1 MLTCKEATQLISKS
15 LDQRL
20 IWRERFAVR
29 VHLITCKYC
38 KRFLKQLTVI
48 RDAFSQITKLIE
60 MDDSIQIPA
69 ETKTRISNSIESMN
83 H

>member
-1 MLTCKEATQLISKS
+1 MLTCKEATRLISKS
-15 LDQRL
+15 RDQRL